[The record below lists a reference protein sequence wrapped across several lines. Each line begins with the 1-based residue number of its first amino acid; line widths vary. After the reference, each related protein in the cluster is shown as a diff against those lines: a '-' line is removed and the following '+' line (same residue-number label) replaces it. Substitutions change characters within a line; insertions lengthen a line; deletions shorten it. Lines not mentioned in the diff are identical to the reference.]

1 MAKIKKKFFTEEK
14 KFVTRIKVL
23 TLLIL
28 LTSSITLFSQNK
40 IVGKVSDAETKDAIH
55 GASVSIKSSNEGIT
69 SNIEGVF
76 ELVTNQKI
84 PLTLVVNCVGYK
96 TQEIEIYELEE
107 PVTLLLNKDYNSL
120 EQVVVIGY
128 GTQKRKEITGAV
140 AAINGDAVKDIPIQS
155 FEQALQGQAAGVS
168 ISLPTGVLNAA
179 PIVRVRGINSISLS
193 SYPLVVVDGVPVTTG
208 DISSTHAAN
217 NPLSDINPSD
227 IESIDILKDAASTAI
242 YGSRASAGVILI
254 TTKQGKQ
261 GRATVN
267 YDGWIG
273 VSNAVRVPAVL
284 NASQYISIK
293 NEAIANRNEIAGRN
307 DPDAYFPQYN
317 PDGSLVDT
325 KWRDYIYRTAVSH
338 NHTASVSGGTDKVN
352 YYFSTNY
359 SNQEGFLTGNDF
371 ERKSIRFNLDNKVTN
386 WLRLTGG
393 ASYSINSNQSFDSG
407 SLPGESMTTTGATRL
422 ALVLPPNVQA
432 YNDDGSFNVNPA
444 SNGTL
449 GKGNNTAN
457 IPLYNPVS
465 LFALTANNS
474 ENSHFNGNIAI
485 TLNFLNRI
493 ELKTLYALDRLDH
506 EDNIWGSPNL
516 GSDSYSANGSAT
528 NISDLRQHKTW
539 TNTFKFD
546 DRFNKIHHVALLL
559 GSDLQT
565 NTRSSWGARATQAS
579 DDFFEYYQ
587 GGWGN
592 ITASGNSLG
601 KRVFVSFFTRI
612 SYDFKGKYYITG
624 NFRRDGNS
632 ALAAGRKYGNFG
644 GISAGWLLSEESFFK
659 EHVSPEIFSDVKLNA
674 SWGRVGNGNLSNDY
688 SSYDLYSASLY
699 GNVPTWAISQQG
711 NPDLNW
717 ETSDQ
722 TNVGLNFNALKNRLH
737 VELAYFNNDVNRLIL
752 NTPQSPSKGIPG
764 NTILAN
770 VGSLYNRGIELS
782 VSSEVISRK
791 NLSWNIS
798 FNYTYLNNKVT
809 ALAESNEDIIGA
821 TGSGNTNI
829 TRVGESIGSLY
840 GLKTL
845 NVNPDNG
852 RRIFLNAAGE
862 QVEYDGISAWY
873 YLDGSP
879 ATALAGADY
888 YILGNA
894 LPKWYGGLN
903 SNLRYKDFEL
913 NLRFTYSGGHNVM
926 NRTRSTLNDQ
936 IFFNNSTDI
945 LRRWTAP
952 GQITDIPRVVNGDRI
967 SFGGSVPI
975 SEHVEKGDFL
985 RLQNVTFAYN
995 LPSNI
1000 YSFLKIASVRVYG
1013 QITNAFLLTK
1023 YTGVDPEV
1031 SANGNSN
1038 TTLGVEYNT
1047 AGLGRTF
1054 TLGINVKF

>member
-1 MAKIKKKFFTEEK
+1 MNKIIF
-14 KFVTRIKVL
+14 IL
-23 TLLIL
+23 SLLF
-28 LTSSITLFSQNK
+28 SSFTLFSQQR
-40 IVGKVSDAETKDAIH
+40 ITGKVLDAETKDAIY
-55 GASVSIKSSNEGIT
+55 GAGITIKSSNEGTT

-84 PLTLVVNCVGYK
+84 PLTLVVNYVGYK
-96 TQEIEIYELEE
+96 TQEIEVYEVEE
-107 PVTLLLNKDYNSL
+107 SITLLLNKDYNSL

-140 AAINGDAVKDIPIQS
+140 AVINGDAVKDIPVQS

-168 ISLPTGVLNAA
+168 ISLPTGVLNTA

-261 GRATVN
+261 GRATVS
-267 YDGWIG
+267 YDGWLG
-273 VSNAVRVPAVL
+273 VTNAVRVPEVL
-284 NASQYISIK
+284 DALQYISIK

-359 SNQEGFLTGNDF
+359 SNQEGFLIGNDF
-371 ERKSIRFNLDNKVTN
+371 DRKSIRFNLDNKVTN

-393 ASYSINSNQSFDSG
+393 ASYSINSNQSFDTG

-422 ALVLPPNVQA
+422 ALVLPPNIQA
-432 YNDDGSFNVNPA
+432 YNDDGAFNVNPA

-546 DRFNKIHHVALLL
+546 DRFNKIHHVSLLL

-579 DDFFEYYQ
+579 DDFFKYYQ

-601 KRVFVSFFTRI
+601 KRVFVSFFSRI
-612 SYDFKGKYYITG
+612 SYDFKDKYYITG

-632 ALAAGRKYGNFG
+632 ALAVGRKYGNFG

-659 EHVSPEIFSDVKLNA
+659 EHVSPEIFSDVKLNV

-699 GNVPTWAISQQG
+699 GNAPTWAISQQG
-711 NPDLNW
+711 NPDLSW

-722 TNVGLNFNALKNRLH
+722 TNAGLNFNTLKNRLH
-737 VELAYFNNDVNRLIL
+737 VEFAYFNNNVNRLIL

-782 VSSEVISRK
+782 LSSEVISRK

-829 TRVGESIGSLY
+829 TSVGESIGSLY

-873 YLDGSP
+873 YLDGAP
-879 ATALAGADY
+879 ATALTGTDY

-926 NRTRSTLNDQ
+926 NRTRSTLTDQ

-975 SEHVEKGDFL
+975 SGHVEKGDFL

-1000 YSFLKIASVRVYG
+1000 YSFLKITSVRVYG

-1054 TLGINVKF
+1054 TLGINVKFN

>member
-1 MAKIKKKFFTEEK
+1 
-14 KFVTRIKVL
+14 
-23 TLLIL
+23 LIL